1 MTMEI
6 SGPFGAPSFDMVT
19 HGRTDTGS
27 TQGRA
32 VPDVTFERPTREEI
46 DQMVAQLQ
54 TTAAV
59 INRRLRFSVNSDM
72 GGVIVKVV
80 DANTDKVIK
89 ELPPEALQ
97 RIQLRLNEAIGLLLD
112 ERV

>member
-6 SGPFGAPSFDMVT
+6 SGPFGTPVFDMVA
-19 HGRTDTGS
+19 HGRTVSGDA
-27 TQGRA
+27 QGR
-32 VPDVTFERPTREEI
+32 VTPDVPFERPTRDEI

-59 INRRLRFSVNSDM
+59 INRRLRFSVNTDI
-72 GGVIVKVV
+72 GGVIVKVI

-97 RIQLRLNEAIGLLLD
+97 RIQSRLSEAIGLLLD

>member
-6 SGPFGAPSFDMVT
+6 NGPFGTPSFDMVT
-19 HGRTDTGS
+19 HGRTEIGS
-27 TQGRA
+27 AQGRVA
-32 VPDVTFERPTREEI
+32 PATTFQRPTREEI
-46 DQMVAQLQ
+46 DQMVAQMQ

-59 INRRLRFSVNSDM
+59 INRRLRFSVNTDTR
-72 GGVIVKVV
+72 GVIVKVV

-97 RIQLRLNEAIGLLLD
+97 RIQSRLNEALGLLLD

>member
-6 SGPFGAPSFDMVT
+6 SGPFGTPVFDMVS
-19 HGRTDTGS
+19 HGRADSGS
-27 TQGRA
+27 AHGR
-32 VPDVTFERPTREEI
+32 VLPDVSLERPTREEI

-59 INRRLRFSVNSDM
+59 INRKLRFSVNNDI

-89 ELPPEALQ
+89 ELPPESLQ
-97 RIQLRLNEAIGLLLD
+97 RIQSRLSEAIGLLLD

>member
-6 SGPFGAPSFDMVT
+6 NGPFGAPTFDMVT
-19 HGRTDTGS
+19 HGRTASGTA
-27 TQGRA
+27 QGR
-32 VPDVTFERPTREEI
+32 VSPDVSFERPTREGI
-46 DQMVAQLQ
+46 DQLVAQLQ

-59 INRRLRFSVNSDM
+59 INRRLRFSVKNDM

-97 RIQLRLNEAIGLLLD
+97 RIQSRLSEAIGLLLD